1 MVYPTYLDTI
11 TFPFDSPAHTVIM
24 GNTISSMGN
33 STVVG
38 WAIILSLVAYAAS
51 PRLQQYLKP
60 RNQDA
65 APRGRAPQRP
75 ATQVKKE
82 NKAKRQRMESFA
94 NESKQNPSKASA
106 SVTSAPDAKPGRD
119 IPDDDVDNRAFA
131 QQMARNK
138 QSKFA
143 PKANVE
149 QKQKSIKQS
158 KAKEISRDAEAG
170 KVSSPSSTTGADA
183 DDDQSPTTSPS
194 LAAADATGVSD
205 MLEQAAPGPSVLR
218 LIGAE
223 EKQPLKPKKAASPQP
238 TETKKQRQN
247 RKKREQEKALREED
261 EKERKVKLEQQ
272 RRAAREAE
280 GRAAKDGS
288 AFMAA
293 QKPSVWTENTANGS
307 SVQKTAPA
315 VHQPLDTFDS
325 TPKAA
330 AAAPPAK
337 VNGKESGKA
346 SSKQN
351 GAKVDWADI
360 PYSEEEQIAML
371 QKQDDMDWVPV
382 KSRKTKKT
390 SNPGVANS
398 ETSESANEAAAPATT
413 QVAAKTKSEV
423 TNGRPKPQTMST
435 QSSFAALH
443 DDGADL
449 EEEREWDV

>member
-11 TFPFDSPAHTVIM
+11 TVPLEFPTHTVIM
-24 GNTISSMGN
+24 GNAISSMGN
-33 STVVG
+33 HTVVG
-38 WAIILSLVAYAAS
+38 WAIILSLVAYAAR
-51 PRLQQYLKP
+51 PRLQQYLKA
-60 RNQDA
+60 RTQDA

-75 ATQVKKE
+75 TGQVKKE

-94 NESKQNPSKASA
+94 NESKQNPSKTP
-106 SVTSAPDAKPGRD
+106 VTSASDAKPSKD

-143 PKANVE
+143 PKASVE
-149 QKQKSIKQS
+149 QKQKSVKQS

-218 LIGAE
+218 LTGTE
-223 EKQPLKPKKAASPQP
+223 EKQPLKAKKAASPQP

-261 EKERKVKLEQQ
+261 EKERKVKLEAQ

-307 SVQKTAPA
+307 SAQETAPA
-315 VHQPLDTFDS
+315 AHQPLDTFDS
-325 TPKAA
+325 TPKADA
-330 AAAPPAK
+330 ATPPAK

-346 SSKQN
+346 SSQQN

-371 QKQDDMDWVPV
+371 QKQDDTDWVPV
-382 KSRKTKKT
+382 KSRKTKKPN
-390 SNPGVANS
+390 NPGVAAS
-398 ETSESANEAAAPATT
+398 ETSESANEAIAPATT
-413 QVAAKTKSEV
+413 QAAAKTKSEV